1 MTSLPVN
8 KRELGILPFYLEG
21 DPSAREICHVSMTH
35 NPGWAIGS
43 YGRNSP
49 LFREALKSVTT
60 WVTLCRVT
68 AYLVRPDGVRPV
80 VDVEHVVAVDLESL
94 EAEHEPLEDGLRG
107 EGDDALH
114 VALVVRLDDGAVDGD
129 GDGGE
134 EALLAAR
141 AQLAYRH
148 CNVKEAGT
156 PISKVKI
163 RINS

>member
-1 MTSLPVN
+1 MTIALLCLWTLPC
-8 KRELGILPFYLEG
+8 R
-21 DPSAREICHVSMTH
+21 HVPQSC
-35 NPGWAIGS
+35 

-49 LFREALKSVTT
+49 LFRETLKSVSTR
-60 WVTLCRVT
+60 VTLCCR
-68 AYLVRPDGVRPV
+68 ANLVRPDGVRPV

-107 EGDDALH
+107 EGDDALD

-129 GDGGE
+129 GDGRE

-148 CNVKEAGT
+148 CNVREAGT
-156 PISKVKI
+156 SISTVKI
-163 RINS
+163 RINSFVVG